1 MRYLFLFAGLAAAD
15 AMFDDPMVHPQMK
28 REILQ
33 PRQSLP
39 DLSPSCTSALLG
51 IYSGLPTPP
60 ARLVSAIGADGSN
73 PCSVTVPSS
82 LSSEY
87 SSYESK
93 ISSWYSQ
100 SSDDVSSALNSCS
113 ELRSLATLLPVCVT
127 SYLGGGGGGG
137 AASGTGTDTASG
149 ASETGTDASSTM
161 GGGGGGAN
169 SQSTDTGATSAT
181 DTSATD
187 ASATGT
193 ETDAAPRET
202 GYAMAALAA
211 AGAIAAVAA
220 L

>member
-1 MRYLFLFAGLAAAD
+1 MRSIFLFAGLAAAD

-127 SYLGGGGGGG
+127 SYLGGGGG

-149 ASETGTDASSTM
+149 ASETGTDASSTT

-181 DTSATD
+181 DASATD